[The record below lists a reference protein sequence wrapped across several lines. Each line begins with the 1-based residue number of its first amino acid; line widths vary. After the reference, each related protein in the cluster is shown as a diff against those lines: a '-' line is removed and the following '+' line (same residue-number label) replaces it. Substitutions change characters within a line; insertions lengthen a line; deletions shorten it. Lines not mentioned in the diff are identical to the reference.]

1 MAAQASFD
9 PDYGRAQ
16 SWIRHHP
23 VGPAVLSP
31 VLISGLVQALVE
43 ATFPESVPD
52 SQSMKQLRP
61 LIVGVEINA
70 SIEVTDVIDNRCG
83 DGVQQPKE
91 EERQRVKMSAVSAEE
106 LKYGYTVHLKTTVTR
121 NRDNLVIAEGS
132 HSIWI
137 PDYLRM

>member
-1 MAAQASFD
+1 MAARASFD
-9 PDYGRAQ
+9 PDYDRAQ
-16 SWIRHHP
+16 GWIRHHA

-70 SIEVTDVIDNRCG
+70 TIEVTDVIDTRCG
-83 DGVQQPKE
+83 DSQNESKDEDKPSK
-91 EERQRVKMSAVSAEE
+91 RDSMDAAAE
-106 LKYGYTVHLKTTVTR
+106 LKYGYKVHLKTTVTR